1 LERADYPPGDWQR
14 LISELAC
21 WLTASRVSSLVH
33 KEIYIVKIMIVE
45 DDLLIADLYSEM
57 ICDSGQHQV
66 CCIVQTVDAAVACAE
81 KHAPDLALIDVRLA
95 HGQMGTDIAARINS
109 RIGILYSTGN
119 MARVMKV
126 GILGDACI
134 GKPYSTV
141 DLLRGLDIVIEI
153 HAAGRASL
161 PFPQTF
167 RLLPDTEQRLAA

>member
-1 LERADYPPGDWQR
+1 
-14 LISELAC
+14 
-21 WLTASRVSSLVH
+21 
-33 KEIYIVKIMIVE
+33 VKIMIVE
-45 DDLLIADLYSEM
+45 DDLLIADLFAEM
-57 ICDSGQHQV
+57 IHGSSEHNV
-66 CCIVQTVDAAVACAE
+66 CCIARTIEAAVACAD

-95 HGQMGTDIAARINS
+95 HGEMGTEIAARINS

-119 MARVMKV
+119 MARVMQA

-141 DLLRGLDIVIEI
+141 DLLRGLEIVTEI

-167 RLLPDTEQRLAA
+167 RLLPDVMERLAA